1 MAPTAN
7 PRTDPPTDAAAA
19 DPPATAASVAA
30 AEPSGWAKLV
40 ENPLQTFLAAAVV
53 VLLAFGFTVTNDRIT
68 ETNDRITETND
79 RTNDRITRLE
89 ARIDRLE
96 EKMEA
101 RFAAQDEKIDEI
113 NLKLTALIAALGM
126 TDQVDAAVTGAVK
139 ADST

>member
-7 PRTDPPTDAAAA
+7 PRTDPPTEAAGTGAA
-19 DPPATAASVAA
+19 EPPATAASVAA
-30 AEPSGWAKLV
+30 AGTSGWAKLV

-53 VLLAFGFTVTNDRIT
+53 ALLAFGFTI
-68 ETNDRITETND
+68 TNDRITETND

-126 TDQVDAAVTGAVK
+126 TDQVDAAVTGTVK

>member
-7 PRTDPPTDAAAA
+7 PRTDPPTEAAGTGAA
-19 DPPATAASVAA
+19 EPPATAVSVAA
-30 AEPSGWAKLV
+30 AGTSGWAKLV

-68 ETNDRITETND
+68 DA
-79 RTNDRITRLE
+79 NDRITRVE

-126 TDQVDAAVTGAVK
+126 TDQVDAAITGAVK

>member
-68 ETNDRITETND
+68 ETNDRIT
-79 RTNDRITRLE
+79 RLE

-126 TDQVDAAVTGAVK
+126 TDQVDAAVTGVVK